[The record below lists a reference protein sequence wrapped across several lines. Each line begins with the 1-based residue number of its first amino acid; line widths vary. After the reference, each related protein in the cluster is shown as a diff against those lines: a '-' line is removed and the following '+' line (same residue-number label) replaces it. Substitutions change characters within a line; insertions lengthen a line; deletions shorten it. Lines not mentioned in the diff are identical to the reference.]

1 MCSRFKG
8 KHQCWR
14 TPTLWDGCSP
24 VNPYF
29 QNTIFSELPF
39 LGAPLE
45 GCFRSLYFLNGSLD
59 NLVKD
64 SGENGFYYQ
73 SQELEAN
80 ILDIVKEKKLFP
92 FTIGIALKNPRKI
105 YLPRMD
111 FIILELI
118 VQWIDLDKNY
128 EHFLDVWKALE
139 MKILKDLYLEVDT
152 FLLACMLEFFRKKSI
167 NAFELGPSHYFF
179 TLAVLRM

>member
-1 MCSRFKG
+1 M
-8 KHQCWR
+8 
-14 TPTLWDGCSP
+14 
-24 VNPYF
+24 
-29 QNTIFSELPF
+29 
-39 LGAPLE
+39 
-45 GCFRSLYFLNGSLD
+45 
-59 NLVKD
+59 
-64 SGENGFYYQ
+64 
-73 SQELEAN
+73 
-80 ILDIVKEKKLFP
+80 
-92 FTIGIALKNPRKI
+92 KNPRKI

-118 VQWIDLDKNY
+118 VQWRDLDKNY